1 MLYSELDKQK
11 TARSAPAAVPQASSH
26 RSLQAS
32 QHSNTP
38 ISKGAAHLLHS
49 STLPAAARAAI
60 EWLLRIRQ
68 AQRRGGHSQA
78 SRELWIFQK
87 KGELLDNDVIVSQ
100 FVPPTIVCGLT
111 WTAFQLSKADDR
123 ILDCCEYF
131 KNDVHVFGKKHNVIL
146 WTDDKNLAL
155 QVRVWGCI
163 FVGLCVV
170 LMIFCFC

>member
-32 QHSNTP
+32 QHSKTP
-38 ISKGAAHLLHS
+38 ISHGAAHLLHS

-68 AQRRGGHSQA
+68 AQRRGGNGPA

-87 KGELLDNDVIVSQ
+87 KGEILDNDVIVSHISYPLLSS
-100 FVPPTIVCGLT
+100 VSPDLNRVSALKSRRSYSGLLRV
-111 WTAFQLSKADDR
+111 FQ
-123 ILDCCEYF
+123 E
-131 KNDVHVFGKKHNVIL
+131 
-146 WTDDKNLAL
+146 
-155 QVRVWGCI
+155 
-163 FVGLCVV
+163 
-170 LMIFCFC
+170 